1 MASQP
6 VSQTT
11 QEFGARVRAQ
21 RTRLGWSQE
30 RLGEA
35 CGIHWSMVGQIERG
49 QRNVGLHNIL
59 KLATALSIDAGELVS
74 GLQPPPPRS

>member
-6 VSQTT
+6 VSEATRQ
-11 QEFGARVRAQ
+11 FGARVRSH

-30 RLGEA
+30 RLGDA

-59 KLATALSIDAGELVS
+59 KLAAALEIDPGVLIE
-74 GLQPPPPRS
+74 GLEPPKPKN